1 MADILAPHM
10 NELRDLDGRRALVT
24 GGGQGI
30 GRAIAFEL
38 ARRGAQVVIVGRRAD
53 VLERAV
59 AEARPKGLAGIS
71 ALVGDVADAGFAAR
85 AHHATG
91 DVDVLVHNAVW
102 FPPYGALESVDSAD
116 SARVHEVL
124 VLGPLRLTAVFL
136 LGMKQANFGRVIF
149 VGSIAASAGAPRQA
163 SYTSAK
169 SALHGLARSL
179 ALEGARNGVTCNV
192 VEPGLVLTDRVR
204 EKVPEATRHA
214 LIAATPM
221 ARAGEPEEIASV
233 VGFLASPR
241 ASFVTG
247 AVIPVT
253 GGLGLG
259 LGIT

>member
-1 MADILAPHM
+1 M
-10 NELRDLDGRRALVT
+10 NEPRDLDGRRALVT
-24 GGGQGI
+24 GGGEGI
-30 GRAIAFEL
+30 GRAIALEL

-53 VLERAV
+53 VLDRAIAV
-59 AEARPKGLAGIS
+59 GKSKGLAGIS
-71 ALVGDVADAGFAAR
+71 ALVGDVADPGFAAR
-85 AHHATG
+85 ARHVIG

-102 FPPYGALESVDSAD
+102 FPPYGTLESVDPAD

-124 VLGPLRLTAVFL
+124 VLGPMRLTAMFL
-136 LGMKQANFGRVIF
+136 LGMKRASFGRVIF
-149 VGSIAASAGAPRQA
+149 VGSIAASEGAPLQA

-169 SALHGLARSL
+169 SALHGLTRSL
-179 ALEGARNGVTCNV
+179 ALEGAQNGVTCNV

-221 ARAGEPEEIASV
+221 GRAGEPEEIASV

-247 AVIPVT
+247 AVIPVA

-259 LGIT
+259 LGIA

>member
-1 MADILAPHM
+1 MAEPH
-10 NELRDLDGRRALVT
+10 DLGGRRALVT
-24 GGGQGI
+24 GGGEGI
-30 GRAIAFEL
+30 GRAIAIEL
-38 ARRGAQVVIVGRRAD
+38 ARRGAEVVIVGRRAD

-59 AEARPKGLAGIS
+59 ASANVPGLR
-71 ALVGDVADAGFAAR
+71 ALAGDVAAPDFARRAADAA
-85 AHHATG
+85 G

-102 FPPYGALESVDSAD
+102 FPPYAHLEDADPAD

-124 VLGPLRLTAVFL
+124 VLGPMRLTAAFVG
-136 LGMKQANFGRVIF
+136 GMKRRRFGRVVF

-179 ALEGARNGVTCNV
+179 ALECAPHGVTCNV
-192 VEPGLVLTDRVR
+192 VEPGLVLTERVR
-204 EKVPEATRHA
+204 ARVPDSTRRA
-214 LIAATPM
+214 LLAATP
-221 ARAGEPEEIASV
+221 AGRAGEPDEIAAV

-247 AVIPVT
+247 AVVPVT

-259 LGIT
+259 LGIP

>member
-1 MADILAPHM
+1 MSEA
-10 NELRDLDGRRALVT
+10 RDLDGRRALVT
-24 GGGQGI
+24 GGGEGI

-53 VLERAV
+53 VLDRAV
-59 AEARPKGLAGIS
+59 ATARAKGLAGIS
-71 ALVGDVADAGFAAR
+71 ALVGDVADPGFAAR
-85 AHHATG
+85 AHHAVG

-102 FPPYGALESVDSAD
+102 FPPYGVLESVDPAD

-124 VLGPLRLTAVFL
+124 VLGPMRLTAAFL
-136 LGMKQANFGRVIF
+136 GGMKRAEFGRLIF
-149 VGSIAASAGAPRQA
+149 VGSIAASEGAPRQV

-179 ALEGARNGVTCNV
+179 ALEGARHGVTCNV
-192 VEPGLVLTDRVR
+192 VEPGVVLTDRVR

-214 LIAATPM
+214 LVAATPM
-221 ARAGEPEEIASV
+221 GRAGEPEEIASV

-259 LGIT
+259 LGIA